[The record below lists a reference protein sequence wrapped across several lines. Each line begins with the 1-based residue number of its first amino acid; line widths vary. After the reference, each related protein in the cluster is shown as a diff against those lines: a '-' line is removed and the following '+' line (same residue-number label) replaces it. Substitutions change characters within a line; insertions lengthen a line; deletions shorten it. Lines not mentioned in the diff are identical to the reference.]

1 MTRFR
6 LTGPDEMTEET
17 KRLIEL
23 IDSKMGITPNM
34 IKEMA
39 LSPVILRSFYCF
51 RDALSK
57 GRLNAKLQ
65 ALIPITV
72 SEVNASEYCLSAG
85 IALAK
90 LAGISELEINDS
102 REATSHDR
110 KLAAALD
117 FARSVTLRRGR
128 VKDEQIKT
136 LRTADYS
143 DEEILEIVGHVVLSI
158 FANYFTEISQTPIGF
173 PRVKP
178 TTMPE
183 NS

>member
-6 LTGPDEMTEET
+6 LTSPDEMTEET

-23 IDSKMGITPNM
+23 IDSKMGMTPNM

-39 LSPVILRSFYCF
+39 MSPIILRSFYCF

-57 GRLNAKLQ
+57 GKLNAKLQ
-65 ALIPITV
+65 TLIPITV

-90 LAGISELEINDS
+90 LAGISEREITDS
-102 REATSHDR
+102 RDATNRDR

-117 FARSVTLRRGR
+117 FVRTVTLKKGR
-128 VKDEQIKT
+128 VSDNQLKA

-158 FANYFTEISQTPIGF
+158 FANYFTEVLQTPIGF

-178 TTMPE
+178 TTTPE
-183 NS
+183 YS